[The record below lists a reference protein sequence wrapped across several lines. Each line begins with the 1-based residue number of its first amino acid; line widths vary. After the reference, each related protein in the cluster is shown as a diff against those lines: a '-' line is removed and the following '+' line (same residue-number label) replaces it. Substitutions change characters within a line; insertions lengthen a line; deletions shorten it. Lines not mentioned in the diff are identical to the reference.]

1 MKKLLYTFVILFVAN
16 ITFAG
21 ELDSI
26 LSEAR
31 TLKAKKDYTEAIK
44 TFEKYI
50 KLAKYENLKD
60 VYVEIANCNFYLGK
74 KDVAVKYIKK
84 AITDYGFKESD
95 FIYNQVIDA
104 QLSDYALAQVYDELD
119 KLQNRYLATND

>member
-1 MKKLLYTFVILFVAN
+1 MKKLIYTLVILFTVS
-16 ITFAG
+16 ISFAG

-44 TFEKYI
+44 TFEKYV
-50 KLAKYENLKD
+50 KLAKDENLKD

-119 KLQNRYLATND
+119 KLQNRYLATNG